1 MICAMRATLAIL
13 TLAWFAIGVAAS
25 PLTEAREAAQRWQA
39 VIDEGSYG
47 ESWEQAATLFRI
59 GISKENWQKRA
70 RASRRELGKPLA
82 RQFKS
87 ATFTRGLPG
96 APEGE
101 YVIVQFISQFETRS
115 SALETV
121 SMTRELDGVWRVAV
135 YSIP

>member
-1 MICAMRATLAIL
+1 MKGTLRAALTVLA
-13 TLAWFAIGVAAS
+13 LAGLSVSAAVS
-25 PLTEAREAAQRWQA
+25 PLTEAREAALRWLA
-39 VIDEGSYG
+39 LIDEGAYG

-59 GISKENWQKRA
+59 GVGKENWQRA
-70 RASRRELGKPLA
+70 VGSARREIGKSLV

-101 YVIVQFISQFETRS
+101 YVIVQFTSQYENKA

-121 SMTRELDGVWRVAV
+121 SMTREPDGVWRVAV
-135 YSIP
+135 YNIN

>member
-1 MICAMRATLAIL
+1 MKGTLRAALTVLA
-13 TLAWFAIGVAAS
+13 LAGFSVGAAVS
-25 PLTEAREAAQRWQA
+25 PLTEAREAALRWLA
-39 VIDEGSYG
+39 LIDEGAYG

-59 GISKENWQKRA
+59 GVGKENWQRA
-70 RASRRELGKPLA
+70 VRSARREVGKSLV

-101 YVIVQFISQFETRS
+101 YVIVQFTSQYENKP

-121 SMTRELDGVWRVAV
+121 SMTREPDGVWRVAV
-135 YSIP
+135 YNID